1 MTTCPSDATLFVLVA
16 KPAESHC
23 RSPEPPE
30 TFGCYIALMK
40 LVIPALLI
48 ALAANTVAL
57 AQYVLDAKGRRY
69 QCMPGD
75 WSCRCCHRLEHRC
88 RRCPVL
94 VRHPGSRAGRERT
107 PRQRT
112 GCLFSTVGDCE
123 VRPPH
128 SIVEKSQYG
137 APG

>member
-1 MTTCPSDATLFVLVA
+1 
-16 KPAESHC
+16 
-23 RSPEPPE
+23 
-30 TFGCYIALMK
+30 MK

-94 VRHPGSRAGRERT
+94 VPTPAAGRAGRGRRDSEQGASPAQSVTAKFDLRT
-107 PRQRT
+107 P
-112 GCLFSTVGDCE
+112 S
-123 VRPPH
+123 
-128 SIVEKSQYG
+128 
-137 APG
+137 